1 LSEFLDFSRV
11 RVTQF
16 ETLDLLEVL
25 EEAAGF
31 VTEHPTTRGV
41 KVVVEGPSLEVEAD
55 RDLLHRIASNLM
67 LNAAQAL
74 DGRGTVRAEV
84 ALARPGEAPVG
95 PVERRI
101 KITVQDDGPG
111 IPDAVRERL
120 FEPFVVGRPG
130 GTGLGLAIVQR
141 AVAAHRGI
149 ILVDTAPGAGTTF
162 SIFLPASGD
171 REDAA

>member
-1 LSEFLDFSRV
+1 
-11 RVTQF
+11 
-16 ETLDLLEVL
+16 
-25 EEAAGF
+25 
-31 VTEHPTTRGV
+31 
-41 KVVVEGPSLEVEAD
+41 
-55 RDLLHRIASNLM
+55 LHRIASNLM

-74 DGRGTVRAEV
+74 DGRGTVRAEL
-84 ALARPGEAPVG
+84 ALARPGEAPLG

-101 KITVQDDGPG
+101 KITVRDNGPG
-111 IPDAVRERL
+111 IPESVRERL

-149 ILVDTAPGAGTTF
+149 ILVDSAPGTGTTF